1 MRRKKEPDSATV
13 TESGKNKTITKKNSI
28 PENEDCQD
36 KIVMQGINSKGF
48 GIIPKLVMQDR
59 RLSIQAKAIYA
70 YLCSYAGNGETAFP
84 SRNKILFDLCIN
96 KDTYQKYL
104 KQLKDYG
111 YIKVQKVRK
120 DGRFIRNLFI
130 LMQII
135 EPCPEIPCPKISDT
149 VISDTVFSDNNNNNN
164 INKNIDNNN
173 QSFNQEKK
181 GEKEGKK
188 EKYTLEEIK
197 EHYDYNILI
206 NDYLDIKKDIDSIM
220 NILYDVLNSSN
231 KTIKVMGEQKSVMVV
246 QSKLLKLNYEHILYS
261 IKKFDSVTQKIKN
274 PSAYM
279 LSILYQ
285 AEEQMNLD
293 FKNQINYTM
302 YT

>member
-1 MRRKKEPDSATV
+1 MKRKKEPDSVTS
-13 TESGKNKTITKKNSI
+13 TESGKNKTMTKKNSI
-28 PENEDCQD
+28 SENQDCQD
-36 KIVMQGINSKGF
+36 KIVVQGINSKGF

-59 RLSIQAKAIYA
+59 RLNIQAKAIYA

-84 SRNKILFDLCIN
+84 SRDKILFDLCIN

-231 KTIKVMGEQKSVMVV
+231 KTIKVMREQKSVMVV